1 MGVNLDELERLYREA
16 TPGEWKSE
24 PVQQGGKPYATM
36 VEAWQFIEPNVCSLW
51 AERGKN
57 YTDGEY
63 IAALHNAFP
72 ALLALARDG
81 ERYRERFSTSETG
94 GLLVAENAAID
105 AARKGE
111 RNGNS

>member
-1 MGVNLDELERLYREA
+1 MGMNLDELERLHRKA
-16 TPGEWKSE
+16 
-24 PVQQGGKPYATM
+24 VGGDWRNLPSNM
-36 VEAWQFIEPNVCSLW
+36 LNEIWE
-51 AERGKN
+51 
-57 YTDGEY
+57 
-63 IAALHNAFP
+63 AFP

-111 RNGNS
+111 K

>member
-1 MGVNLDELERLYREA
+1 MRTRYAHLKVAGGGVYIA
-16 TPGEWKSE
+16 E
-24 PVQQGGKPYATM
+24 PASGRM
-36 VEAWQFIEPNVCSLW
+36 IFRN
-51 AERGKN
+51 RRD
-57 YTDGEY
+57 TDA

-81 ERYRERFSTSETG
+81 ERYREQFSTSETS

-111 RNGNS
+111 KP